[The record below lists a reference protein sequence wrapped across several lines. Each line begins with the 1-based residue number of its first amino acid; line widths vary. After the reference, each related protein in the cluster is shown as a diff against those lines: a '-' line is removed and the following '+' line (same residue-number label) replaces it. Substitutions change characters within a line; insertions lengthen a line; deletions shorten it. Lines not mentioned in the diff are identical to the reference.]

1 MNTKRDAQI
10 YFLRRLISSHR
21 TPFKG
26 DRIALAIILNGAK
39 AVGLYREAQAIAME
53 LRADWLAYLTKTQRE
68 WQAHSHRPSRCRG
81 GHQPMDADALAA
93 RHKYVTCEP
102 Q

>member
-39 AVGLYREAQAIAME
+39 AVGLYREALAIAME

-68 WQAHSHRPSRCRG
+68 WQHRTRRLTRHRMHG
-81 GHQPMDADALAA
+81 YLADADGIAT
-93 RHKYVTCEP
+93 REKYVTCEP